1 MKGLLLVGLLLRT
14 LRTSILPREKHSG
27 RFLSGSLPGLAPF
40 YGGGGG
46 EDSVEM
52 CGRTS
57 VLWELELPTNVLT
70 SGLLPLP
77 R

>member
-40 YGGGGG
+40 YGGWGGG
-46 EDSVEM
+46 SVEM